1 MKNCSVAK
9 AYFEI
14 HREEKRMRMNLF
26 KIESSL
32 LLGSAISLSIGGF
45 LLYAYSLVPAW
56 LLELTAMAIVIL
68 LPLAYLVSKRNML
81 ALNISTILGVVAPIV
96 SASTPSHLAVLFS
109 FGQDLLLS
117 FLGLLQIFG
126 FYLFPIIFVVLR
138 LTFWK
143 NLRR

>member
-1 MKNCSVAK
+1 
-9 AYFEI
+9 
-14 HREEKRMRMNLF
+14 MNLF

-32 LLGSAISLSIGGF
+32 LLGSVISLSIGGF
-45 LLYAYSLVPAW
+45 LLYAYNLVPVW
-56 LLELTAMAIVIL
+56 LLELISMAIVVL
-68 LPLAYLVSKRNML
+68 LPLAYLVSKRNIL
-81 ALNISTILGVVAPIV
+81 ALNISTILGVIAPIV